1 MLFCI
6 NVEFRGLK
14 LQTHFSRDVLFI
26 GCDIFPQV
34 VGLHLIKHAFS
45 YKYTSMIFAST
56 NNETNNMYA
65 K

>member
-26 GCDIFPQV
+26 GCDVFPQV
-34 VGLHLIKHAFS
+34 VCLHLIKLLFH
-45 YKYTSMIFAST
+45 I
-56 NNETNNMYA
+56 NIHQ
-65 K
+65 